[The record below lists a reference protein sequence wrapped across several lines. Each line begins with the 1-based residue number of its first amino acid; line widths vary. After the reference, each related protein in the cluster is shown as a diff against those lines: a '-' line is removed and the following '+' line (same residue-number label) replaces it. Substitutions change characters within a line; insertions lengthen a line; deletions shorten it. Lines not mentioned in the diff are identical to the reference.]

1 MRLLNLIGAR
11 PVTRPAEVH
20 RPTSPKY
27 AVGPSGRRR
36 RAGSDAESSAE
47 GGWGGFGVE
56 METKRFSSGSSSP
69 VPPAVVVSDSGAAAL
84 RRQAVPSSARV
95 SVGSRRKID

>member
-1 MRLLNLIGAR
+1 VRLLNLIGAR

-20 RPTSPKY
+20 KPTSPKY

-47 GGWGGFGVE
+47 DGLGGFGVE
-56 METKRFSSGSSSP
+56 METKRSGSGSSSP
-69 VPPAVVVSDSGAAAL
+69 VPAVVYGSSAAPL

-95 SVGSRRKID
+95 SVGARRKVD